1 MALHPRRFAVKIGD
15 IDIRLL
21 RVFCTVARCGGFA
34 RAESELQL
42 GLPSI
47 SRYIKDLEIRLG
59 VRLCQRG
66 RVGFAL
72 SDEGRQ
78 VYAASLRLIADLKRF
93 ETEVRSIQ
101 AALAGTLSIGVM
113 DAMISD
119 RNLPLPRVLKEYRLK
134 HPRVEFHVQTRTAN
148 AIEQSVIE
156 GTLDAG
162 LIFGRRHI
170 SQLDYKR
177 LYQERQSLYCAEGHP
192 LFDRD
197 AASLSVDEVASYDY
211 AGFSFPDDGD
221 RAPVDSLL
229 VKTATV
235 DSMEAMATLVAS
247 GCFLAILPDHYVQ
260 SLWRLKSCKSLLP
273 EVFSYSTDIELVT
286 RHGSAAPMVLA
297 LLDLFDPPAASARPI
312 KRTGIVALLDRIEG
326 APRGASGDT
335 FAAA

>member
-1 MALHPRRFAVKIGD
+1 MRLHPRGFAVKIGD

-21 RVFCTVARCGGFA
+21 RVFCTIARCGGFA
-34 RAESELQL
+34 AAESELQL

-72 SDEGRQ
+72 TDQGRQ

-93 ETEVRSIQ
+93 ETEVRSIHS
-101 AALAGTLSIGVM
+101 ALAGTLSIGVM

-119 RNLPLPRVLKEYRLK
+119 RNLPLPQILKEYKLK

-162 LIFGRRHI
+162 LIFGRRHM
-170 SQLDYKR
+170 SQLDYKH
-177 LYQERQSLYCAEGHP
+177 LYQERQSLYCSEGHP

-197 AASLSVDEVASYDY
+197 AASLSVDEVANYDY
-211 AGFSFPDDGD
+211 AGFSFLDDGD
-221 RAPVDSLL
+221 RAPVDGLL

-260 SLWRLKSCKSLLP
+260 SLWRLKSFRSVLP

-286 RHGSAAPMVLA
+286 RHGGAAPMVLA
-297 LLDLFDPPAASARPI
+297 LLDLFDAPAASARPI
-312 KRTGIVALLDRIEG
+312 KRAAIAALLDRIEG
-326 APRGASGDT
+326 APHGASGDT